1 LRGLRPRYGT
11 GSTAGAEQNHHE
23 HEELELHGS
32 LALLGLLG
40 WCIGCAANPQSE
52 RGFGVGRG
60 ASPLGVR
67 PGIEVLLSDSLHL
80 IRNRRIGLVTN
91 QSGVDARGER
101 DLDRLI
107 AAGARVTAV
116 FAPEHGLRGVIDV
129 DVAPESRQDTDS
141 ATGLPVYLL
150 HDGVRLHP
158 PTAAMLANVDVLVID
173 LQDAGARYYT
183 YPAAVATIMG
193 AAAVRRLPTIVLDR
207 PNPIGG
213 AVQGDV
219 QDSVTASAVA
229 RFPIAMRHGMTI
241 GELARLANSVLRLG
255 AVLHVVPVQGWRRSM
270 DLAATGLPFVP
281 PSLNLRTLESLYHYP
296 GLCLFEGT
304 NLSVGRGSDAAFEQ
318 IGAPWLDTTAVLARL
333 RLAPPAGVKFTAIAF
348 TPHAPGDGKY
358 PDTLVAGIRLTT
370 TDRAAYDPTLTAV
383 HLLATLRAVHP
394 TDFAFRPAQFDRL
407 AGGPELREAVE
418 RGEAATT
425 IAKQWRGE
433 LARFREWRRPFL
445 VYPE

>member
-1 LRGLRPRYGT
+1 
-11 GSTAGAEQNHHE
+11 
-23 HEELELHGS
+23 LHRS
-32 LALLGLLG
+32 LALLGLWV
-40 WCIGCAANPQSE
+40 WCIGCAGNPRSE
-52 RGFGVGRG
+52 TGFGASTG
-60 ASPLGVR
+60 ASSPRVR

-91 QSGVDARGER
+91 QSGVDTQGER

-158 PTAAMLANVDVLVID
+158 PTAAMLANVDALVID

-183 YPAAVATIMG
+183 YPAGVATVMG
-193 AAAVRRLPTIVLDR
+193 AAAAQRLPTIVLDR

-213 AVQGDV
+213 SVQGDV
-219 QDSVTASAVA
+219 QDSITASAVA

-255 AVLHVVPVQGWRRSM
+255 AELHVVPVQGWRRSM
-270 DLAATGLPFVP
+270 DFDATGLPFVP

-304 NLSVGRGSDAAFEQ
+304 NLSVGRGTDAAFEQ
-318 IGAPWLDTTAVLARL
+318 VGAPWLDTASVLARL
-333 RLAPPAGVKFTAIAF
+333 RQGAPPGVNFTGVTF
-348 TPHAPGDGKY
+348 TPRAPGDGKY

-383 HLLATLRAVHP
+383 HLLGTLRAVHL
-394 TDFAFRPAQFDRL
+394 TDFAFRAAQFDRL
-407 AGGPELREAVE
+407 AGGPELREGLV

-425 IAKQWRGE
+425 IAKRWREE
-433 LARFREWRRPFL
+433 LAKFRVWRRPFL
-445 VYPE
+445 LYPE

>member
-1 LRGLRPRYGT
+1 
-11 GSTAGAEQNHHE
+11 
-23 HEELELHGS
+23 LHRS
-32 LALLGLLG
+32 LALLGLWG
-40 WCIGCAANPQSE
+40 WCIGCAGNPQSDT
-52 RGFGVGRG
+52 GFGAGTG
-60 ASPLGVR
+60 ASSPRVR

-91 QSGVDARGER
+91 QSGVDAQGER

-107 AAGARVTAV
+107 AAGVRVTAV

-158 PTAAMLANVDVLVID
+158 PTAAMLANVDALVID

-183 YPAAVATIMG
+183 YPAGVATVMG
-193 AAAVRRLPTIVLDR
+193 AAAAQRLPTIVLDR

-255 AVLHVVPVQGWRRSM
+255 AELHVVPVKGWRRSM
-270 DLAATGLPFVP
+270 DFRATGLPFVP

-318 IGAPWLDTTAVLARL
+318 IGAPWLDTASVLARL
-333 RLAPPAGVKFTAIAF
+333 RQAAPPGVTFSGVTFIPRAA
-348 TPHAPGDGKY
+348 GDGKY
-358 PDTLVAGIRLTT
+358 PDTLVVGIRLRT

-394 TDFAFRPAQFDRL
+394 NGFAFRPAQFDRL
-407 AGGPELREAVE
+407 AGGAELREMLV
-418 RGEAATT
+418 RGDAATA
-425 IAKQWRGE
+425 IAKRWRGE
-433 LARFREWRRPFL
+433 LAQFREWRRAFL
-445 VYPE
+445 IYPE

>member
-1 LRGLRPRYGT
+1 
-11 GSTAGAEQNHHE
+11 
-23 HEELELHGS
+23 
-32 LALLGLLG
+32 
-40 WCIGCAANPQSE
+40 
-52 RGFGVGRG
+52 
-60 ASPLGVR
+60 
-67 PGIEVLLSDSLHL
+67 
-80 IRNRRIGLVTN
+80 VTN

-107 AAGARVTAV
+107 AAGFRVTAV

-129 DVAPESRQDTDS
+129 DVAPESRQDTDP

-150 HDGVRLHP
+150 HDGIRLHP
-158 PTAAMLANVDVLVID
+158 PTPAMLANVDALVVD
-173 LQDAGARYYT
+173 LQDAGARYYS
-183 YPAAVATIMG
+183 YPAGVATIMG
-193 AAAVRRLPTIVLDR
+193 AAAAQRLPTIVLDR

-229 RFPIAMRHGMTI
+229 RFPIAMRHGMTM

-255 AVLHVVPVQGWRRSM
+255 ADLHVVPVQGWRRSM
-270 DLAATGLPFVP
+270 DYDATGLPFVP

-304 NLSVGRGSDAAFEQ
+304 NLSVGRGTDAAFEQ
-318 IGAPWLDTTAVLARL
+318 IGSPWLDTTAVLARL
-333 RLAPPAGVKFTAIAF
+333 RQSAPPGVKFMGVSF
-348 TPHAPGDGKY
+348 TPRAPGDGKY
-358 PDTLVAGIRLTT
+358 PDTLVAGIRLVT

-394 TDFAFRPAQFDRL
+394 ADFAFRPAQFDRL
-407 AGGPELREAVE
+407 AGGPGLRDALV
-418 RGEAATT
+418 RGETASA
-425 IAKQWRGE
+425 IANRWRGK
-433 LARFREWRRPFL
+433 LARFRGWRRPFL

>member
-1 LRGLRPRYGT
+1 
-11 GSTAGAEQNHHE
+11 
-23 HEELELHGS
+23 
-32 LALLGLLG
+32 
-40 WCIGCAANPQSE
+40 
-52 RGFGVGRG
+52 
-60 ASPLGVR
+60 
-67 PGIEVLLSDSLHL
+67 LLSDSLHL

-91 QSGVDARGER
+91 QSGVDAQGER

-129 DVAPESRQDTDS
+129 DVAPESRQETDS

-158 PTAAMLANVDVLVID
+158 PTAAMLANVDALVID

-183 YPAAVATIMG
+183 YPAGVATIMG
-193 AAAVRRLPTIVLDR
+193 AAATERLPTIVLDR

-213 AVQGDV
+213 AIQGDV

-255 AVLHVVPVQGWRRSM
+255 AELHVVPVKGWHRSM
-270 DLAATGLPFVP
+270 DFDATGLPFVP

-318 IGAPWLDTTAVLARL
+318 IGAPWLDTATVLARL
-333 RLAPPAGVKFTAIAF
+333 RQSAPLGVTFTGVTF

-383 HLLATLRAVHP
+383 HLLLILRAVHP
-394 TDFAFRPAQFDRL
+394 TAFAFRPVQFDRL
-407 AGGPELREAVE
+407 AGGPELRDELE
-418 RGEAATT
+418 RGIPVSAIAAR
-425 IAKQWRGE
+425 WRDE
-433 LARFREWRRPFL
+433 QARFRQRRRPFL
-445 VYPE
+445 LYPE

>member
-1 LRGLRPRYGT
+1 MHR
-11 GSTAGAEQNHHE
+11 SI
-23 HEELELHGS
+23 
-32 LALLGLLG
+32 ALLGLWG
-40 WCIGCAANPQSE
+40 WCIGCAGNPRSE
-52 RGFGVGRG
+52 TGFGAGAG
-60 ASPLGVR
+60 ASAPRVR

-91 QSGVDARGER
+91 QSGIDARGER

-150 HDGVRLHP
+150 HDGIRLHP
-158 PTAAMLANVDVLVID
+158 PTAAMLANVDALVID
-173 LQDAGARYYT
+173 LQDAGARYYS
-183 YPAAVATIMG
+183 YPAGVATIMG
-193 AAAVRRLPTIVLDR
+193 AAAAQRLPTIVLDR

-241 GELARLANSVLRLG
+241 GELARLADSVLHLG
-255 AVLHVVPVQGWRRSM
+255 AELHVVPVQGWRRSM
-270 DLAATGLPFVP
+270 DFAVTGLPWVP

-318 IGAPWLDTTAVLARL
+318 IGAPWLDTTRVLARL
-333 RLAPPAGVKFTAIAF
+333 RQGAPPGVTFTGVAF
-348 TPHAPGDGKY
+348 APRAPGDGKY
-358 PDTLVAGIRLTT
+358 PDTLLTGIRLAT
-370 TDRAAYDPTLTAV
+370 TDRTAYDPTLTAV
-383 HLLATLRAVHP
+383 HLLAAVRAVHP
-394 TDFAFRPAQFDRL
+394 TDFAFRPGQFDRL
-407 AGGPELREAVE
+407 AGGAELREALLQ
-418 RGEAATT
+418 GEGATS
-425 IAKQWRGE
+425 IARRWRAE
-433 LARFREWRRPFL
+433 LAKFREWRRPFL

>member
-1 LRGLRPRYGT
+1 MGLW
-11 GSTAGAEQNHHE
+11 
-23 HEELELHGS
+23 
-32 LALLGLLG
+32 G
-40 WCIGCAANPQSE
+40 WCIGCASNPRSE
-52 RGFGVGRG
+52 SGFGAGAG
-60 ASPLGVR
+60 ASPPRVR

-91 QSGVDARGER
+91 QSGVDAQGER

-107 AAGARVTAV
+107 AAGVRVTAV

-158 PTAAMLANVDVLVID
+158 PTAAMLANVDALVID
-173 LQDAGARYYT
+173 LQDAGARYYS
-183 YPAAVATIMG
+183 YPAGVATIMG
-193 AAAVRRLPTIVLDR
+193 AAAAQRLPTIVLDR

-229 RFPIAMRHGMTI
+229 RFPIAMRHGMTM
-241 GELARLANSVLRLG
+241 GELARLADSVLRLG
-255 AVLHVVPVQGWRRSM
+255 AELHLVPVQGWRRSM
-270 DLAATGLPFVP
+270 DFAATGLPFVP

-304 NLSVGRGSDAAFEQ
+304 NLSVGRGSDRAFEQ

-333 RLAPPAGVKFTAIAF
+333 RQAAPPGVTFTGVTF
-348 TPHAPGDGKY
+348 TPRGPGDGKY
-358 PDTLVAGIRLTT
+358 PDTLVIGIRLAT

-383 HLLATLRAVHP
+383 HLLATLRAVHSP
-394 TDFAFRPAQFDRL
+394 DFAFRPAQFDRL
-407 AGGPELREAVE
+407 AGGPNLREALM
-418 RGEAATT
+418 RGEGATS
-425 IAKQWRGE
+425 IAQRWRGE

>member
-1 LRGLRPRYGT
+1 VHR
-11 GSTAGAEQNHHE
+11 
-23 HEELELHGS
+23 S
-32 LALLGLLG
+32 LALLGLWG
-40 WCIGCAANPQSE
+40 WCIGCASNPRSE
-52 RGFGVGRG
+52 TGFGAGTG
-60 ASPLGVR
+60 ASLPRVR

-91 QSGVDARGER
+91 QSGVDAQGQR

-107 AAGARVTAV
+107 AAGAQVTAV

-129 DVAPESRQDTDS
+129 DAAPESRQETDS
-141 ATGLPVYLL
+141 ATGLPVFLL

-158 PTAAMLANVDVLVID
+158 PTAAMLANVDALVID
-173 LQDAGARYYT
+173 LQDAGARYYS

-193 AAAVRRLPTIVLDR
+193 AAAAQRLPTIVLDR

-213 AVQGDV
+213 AVQGEV

-255 AVLHVVPVQGWRRSM
+255 AELHVVPVGGWRRSM
-270 DLAATGLPFVP
+270 DFDATGLPFVP

-304 NLSVGRGSDAAFEQ
+304 NLSVGRGTDAAFEQ
-318 IGAPWLDTTAVLARL
+318 IGAPWLDTTTVLARL
-333 RLAPPAGVKFTAIAF
+333 RQAAPPGVKFTGVTF
-348 TPHAPGDGKY
+348 TPRAPGDGKY

-383 HLLATLRAVHP
+383 HLLATLRAAHP
-394 TDFAFRPAQFDRL
+394 TEFAFRPAQFDRL
-407 AGGPELREAVE
+407 AGGPELREAVG
-418 RGEAATT
+418 RGEAAIT
-425 IAKQWRGE
+425 IAKRWRGE
-433 LARFREWRRPFL
+433 LAKFRVWRRPFL